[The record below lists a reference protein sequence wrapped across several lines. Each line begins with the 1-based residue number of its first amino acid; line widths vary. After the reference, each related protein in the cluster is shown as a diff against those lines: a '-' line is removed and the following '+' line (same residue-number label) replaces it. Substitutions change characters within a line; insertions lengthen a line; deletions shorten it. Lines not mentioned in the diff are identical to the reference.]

1 MTGMANATSSSA
13 NAQHGLTDR
22 LTRWA
27 RGLSGK
33 SEDEPEPGPPARNAN
48 NSMMREINRRRQLYS
63 DIGDFLFAH
72 DLDLTPLNF
81 SVALDYMTGANIGV
95 EKAIKAVLMERG
107 KITNG
112 WVESVVAEQRADE
125 VTPESLAT
133 MLDKVEENLAQFG
146 GLVHE
151 SRNSA
156 KDYGAALQ
164 EQAKGLADG
173 ENAAPVLSRLVN
185 LTRSMVE
192 KTRQVENQMRES
204 QKQTQALKSSLE
216 SARRAAEHDHL
227 TGLPNRRAFESVLKE
242 ELLLAQAQGEQISV
256 AFCDIDHFKIIN
268 DTHGHDTGDRVLKF
282 VAGLLAK
289 VSNDRCH
296 VARHGGEEFV
306 MLFRGK
312 TAPEACELVDGVRAD
327 LASRNLVNRSNGER
341 MEKISFSAGVANVH
355 AYEDP
360 RAALKAADR
369 ALYLAKEHG
378 RNRVYLAADAD

>member
-1 MTGMANATSSSA
+1 MTGATSSA

-22 LTRWA
+22 LARWA
-27 RGLSGK
+27 RGFSGK
-33 SEDEPEPGPPARNAN
+33 ADHEDMDEPEQQQRARAGSAAN
-48 NSMMREINRRRQLYS
+48 REIVRRRKLYE

-81 SVALDYMTGANIGV
+81 GVAHDYLTGSHIGV
-95 EKAIKAVLMERG
+95 EKAVKAVLAERG

-112 WVESVVAEQRADE
+112 WIENVAADQRNDE
-125 VTPESLAT
+125 VTPEALAS
-133 MLDKVEENLAQFG
+133 MLDKVEENLSQFT
-146 GLVHE
+146 GLMTE

-164 EQAKGLADG
+164 EEVKGLAASA
-173 ENAAPVLSRLVN
+173 ENQPVLARLVS

-192 KTRQVENQMRES
+192 KTRQVEGQLRDN
-204 QKQTQALKSSLE
+204 QKQTQLLKSNLE

-227 TGLPNRRAFESVLKE
+227 TGLPNRRAFEGTLRE
-242 ELLLAQAQGEQISV
+242 ELEMAHKEGQSLAV
-256 AFCDIDHFKIIN
+256 AFCDIDHFKVIN

-289 VSNDRCH
+289 ASNDQCH

-312 TAPEACELVDGVRAD
+312 TAAEACEAVDSVRQD
-327 LASRNLVNRSNGER
+327 LSTRSLVNRSNGER
-341 MEKISFSAGVANVH
+341 MERVSFSAGVANVL

-378 RNRVYLAADAD
+378 RNRVYLAAELD